1 MKMSPALAL
10 CAVLGL
16 AACGGGSEDA
26 ATNEAPATDEAPA
39 AVAPKSETPVAQAT
53 AFDLSKIPVSTAELG
68 AFPYVGVPQGY
79 EVRDDS
85 TMDLAAF
92 PIWTGAG
99 FQIVEGKVYMARSGT
114 PDEKTYSRLEFERGL
129 QKAVEAAGGV
139 RVASSEPTSEAI
151 DEIPET
157 IRQDMRLGMGP
168 MYGNPFTSYVI
179 RRADRTIWLQVV
191 SDSHNSAWAVV
202 EAPAQTTPQ

>member
-26 ATNEAPATDEAPA
+26 ATNEAPA
-39 AVAPKSETPVAQAT
+39 PV
-53 AFDLSKIPVSTAELG
+53 
-68 AFPYVGVPQGY
+68 
-79 EVRDDS
+79 
-85 TMDLAAF
+85 
-92 PIWTGAG
+92 
-99 FQIVEGKVYMARSGT
+99 QIVEGKVYMARSGT

-168 MYGNPFTSYVI
+168 MHGNPFTSYVI

-202 EAPAQTTPQ
+202 EAPAP

>member
-1 MKMSPALAL
+1 MAEHPQVAGVEVGRRLPGTLVVRITERLPIAL
-10 CAVLGL
+10 
-16 AACGGGSEDA
+16 
-26 ATNEAPATDEAPA
+26 
-39 AVAPKSETPVAQAT
+39 
-53 AFDLSKIPVSTAELG
+53 
-68 AFPYVGVPQGY
+68 VPT
-79 EVRDDS
+79 R
-85 TMDLAAF
+85 
-92 PIWTGAG
+92 AG
-99 FQIVEGKVYMARSGT
+99 FQMVEGKVYMARSGT

-168 MYGNPFTSYVI
+168 MHGNPFTSYVI

-202 EAPAQTTPQ
+202 EAPAP